1 MSIRDCQDCL
11 TLWQEYLRAAA
22 RCIDLKTKQGAA
34 AATGDVALFKK
45 LDIQID
51 LAEEA
56 SQEAK
61 RQAQLHQRTL
71 HPDELLSSG

>member
-45 LDIQID
+45 LDLQID
-51 LAEEA
+51 LAEESA
-56 SQEAK
+56 RRAK
-61 RQAQLHQRTL
+61 QWAHQHQRTQ
-71 HPDELLSSG
+71 HPDEQTSG